1 MKENCQKPTTNV
13 VLVQPAQLITDS
25 GDQVKTV
32 NSGDTGIT
40 YGGGGTGNALSRRGG
55 WADEEE

>member
-1 MKENCQKPTTNV
+1 MKKNCQKPTTNV

-32 NSGDTGIT
+32 NSGLE
-40 YGGGGTGNALSRRGG
+40 GGTEQIRAFAELGFGEQGILLAGL
-55 WADEEE
+55 

>member
-1 MKENCQKPTTNV
+1 MKKNCQKPTTNV

-40 YGGGGTGNALSRRGG
+40 YGGGTGNALSRRGD
-55 WADEEE
+55 WDDEEE